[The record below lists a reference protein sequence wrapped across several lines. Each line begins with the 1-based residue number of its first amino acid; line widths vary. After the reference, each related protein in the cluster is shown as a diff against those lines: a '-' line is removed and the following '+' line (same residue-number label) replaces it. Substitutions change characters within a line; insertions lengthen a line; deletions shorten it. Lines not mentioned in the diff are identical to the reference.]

1 MNSVKVTMGLLELAV
16 VSKFLSVAD
25 TGFSP
30 TGTPQFLDYHLV
42 MATWISVSVV
52 TGCICWASF
61 ACLTMLRPR
70 QWGRFAACFP

>member
-52 TGCICWASF
+52 AG
-61 ACLTMLRPR
+61 P
-70 QWGRFAACFP
+70 